1 MSPRFLLRAAFWIAV
16 YFLVVMAPVLALL
29 LGPVPPGRGFWRE
42 LSVGLGFAG
51 LSMLGFQFLLTGRF
65 RRITSPYG
73 IDVIY
78 HFHRSVSLIAFA
90 FILIHAGLLLVQ
102 SPATVS
108 LLAPWTGPWW
118 ITAGTG
124 GAVIFGVLIAV
135 SLWRQPLGLGYET
148 WRVTH
153 ALLAVAAVALSV
165 GHIGGVGYYAR
176 GPLKLG
182 LWVTIVSAWI
192 LTLVCVRVAKPLR
205 MLRRPWVIES
215 VGRERGRSWTLT
227 LKPDGHAGL
236 LFEPGQF
243 AWLKVDRSPFAVREH
258 PFSFSSSSLEPD
270 RVQITVK
277 ELGDFTSA
285 IGSVAPG
292 TRAYLDGPYGSFS
305 VDRHRAPG
313 YVFIAAGVGITPVM
327 SILRTFAD
335 RCDRR
340 PVLLL
345 YQSRSWE
352 EATFREEL
360 ESLGDRLELDVV
372 HILSRPEEGWE
383 GERGRLTAETM
394 ARHLPAD
401 RLAREYFVCG
411 PQAMQKTVKNMLQR
425 LGLPLEQCQSE
436 TFNFV

>member
-1 MSPRFLLRAAFWIAV
+1 MSPRFLVRAVFWIAV
-16 YFLVVMAPVLALL
+16 YFLVVMAPILALL

-51 LSMLGFQFLLTGRF
+51 LSMMGFQFLLTGRF

-90 FILIHAGLLLVQ
+90 FLLAHAGLLLVQ
-102 SPATVS
+102 SPATLS
-108 LLAPWTGPWW
+108 LLVPTKGPWW
-118 ITAGTG
+118 IMAGTG
-124 GAVIFGVLIAV
+124 GAVAFVVLITL

-227 LKPDGHAGL
+227 LKPEGHAGL

-258 PFSFSSSSLEPD
+258 PFSFSSSSLQPD
-270 RVQITVK
+270 RLQITVK
-277 ELGDFTSA
+277 ELGDFTST
-285 IGSVAPG
+285 IGYVAPG

-313 YVFIAAGVGITPVM
+313 CVFIAAGVGITPVM
-327 SILRTFAD
+327 SILRTLAD

-340 PVLLL
+340 PALLL

-360 ESLGDRLELDVV
+360 EALRSQLDLDVV
-372 HILSRPEEGWE
+372 HVLSQPEEGWE
-383 GERGRLTAETM
+383 GERGRLTAETL

-401 RLAREYFVCG
+401 RLEREYFVCG
-411 PQAMQKTVKNMLQR
+411 PQAMQKTVKTMLER